1 MTQLNL
7 ASVSVP
13 RECAIMNIWPSRLKF
28 PANTHLKAAVY
39 REHSKDPRQVVKIE
53 DIDIPKPKSNGVLIK
68 VEAAS
73 YNYNDLWGIWGEPI
87 KIPMPHISGSD
98 AAGRVVEVGEN
109 LTANIKI
116 GDRVVVYPNLTCRVC
131 HECTSGKEYDCN
143 SRQVWGFQ
151 TGPLWGG
158 FTQYTHMSE
167 VNVVK
172 IPDNVS
178 FDDAAAISMVG
189 LTSWHMLVTR
199 ANIRPGQTVLIMGG
213 GSGMGIAGIQIAK
226 LFNCDV
232 IATAGNKEKMGKC
245 LQLGAD
251 FVVNHRESD
260 WYNKVREI
268 TNKGGVD
275 VVFEH
280 IGKTVFPQELSLL
293 KMGGTL
299 VSTGATTGYDSTID
313 LRYLFFKGT
322 NLLGATQGTK
332 AGLEEIIRWVSKGK
346 IKPVIDTILPFSNM
360 VEGHVKMADSQLFGK
375 ILTTPQKL

>member
-1 MTQLNL
+1 M
-7 ASVSVP
+7 
-13 RECAIMNIWPSRLKF
+13 
-28 PANTHLKAAVY
+28 KAAVY
-39 REHSKDPRQVVKIE
+39 RDHSKDPRQVVKIE

-98 AAGRVVEVGEN
+98 AAGTVVEVGDN
-109 LTANIKI
+109 VTTKIKV
-116 GDRVVVYPNLTCRVC
+116 GDRVVVHPNLTCRIC
-131 HECTSGKEYDCN
+131 NQCIGGQEYDCG
-143 SRQVWGFQ
+143 SRMVWGFQ
-151 TGPLWGG
+151 TGPLWGA
-158 FTQYTHMSE
+158 FAQYTHMPE

-178 FDDAAAISMVG
+178 FNDAAAISMVG
-189 LTSWHMLVTR
+189 MTSWHMLVTR
-199 ANIRPGQTVLIMGG
+199 ADIQPGQTVLIMGG

-226 LFNCDV
+226 LYNCNV
-232 IATAGNKEKMGKC
+232 IATAGNREKMDKC

-260 WYNKVREI
+260 WHNKVRQI
-268 TNKGGVD
+268 TNKQGVD
-275 VVFEH
+275 VVYEH
-280 IGKTVFPQELSLL
+280 IGKSVFQQELTLL

-313 LRYLFFKGT
+313 LRYLFFKGV

-332 AGLEEIIRWVSKGK
+332 AGLEEVIRWVSKGK
-346 IKPVIDTILPFSNM
+346 IKPVIDTILPFSRM
-360 VEGHVKMADSQLFGK
+360 VEGHIKMADSQLFGK